1 MIKGVKLTTP
11 NNNDMFSLR
20 NVKHTDTGSFG
31 LLFDVVRHEAAEV
44 RPGGFR
50 DFQDRSRDRLS
61 AYDADRGSFVAER
74 QRKDRYLPVDKPVSP
89 EDRRLPVESV
99 PREDVSAHEPM
110 QNQPAEDETPPSETK
125 VSDQP
130 DGYDVQD
137 GLAGENDNQQVATDE
152 DTSVPSGDDSSETG
166 SDGDNEDESVFQGL
180 PEQMMLNALADQ
192 LGSALVREQ
201 VSGAGG
207 TNHEAGDQTVDPQKQ
222 GQDTQVIKAAVRQI
236 SPADESSRNVQKG
249 ETVSIA
255 PKNEASQDEVKLSLA
270 GEGQTDDDG
279 PVFTEG
285 KEKSGDTALPKKV
298 VVLPVPEPSQGT
310 VQKTNIDD
318 SGRIVLPDDF
328 NESSRMD
335 KDNLKRTA
343 QAAKQSSPLP
353 AEPVTVAPQFDT
365 SRFGQSNANSEHKS
379 NNGRFDISGQGN
391 VKISAE
397 KPANIQDVLGVE
409 KAADSIDMQQ
419 NVDRVVKA
427 ARAIVNRGASTIQLR
442 LEPPDLGNLRIE
454 IKHGANGLSLQLQ
467 ATNHRAHQ
475 LLQQSSGELRAALE
489 AQGFQTNRID
499 VQLRLDLRND
509 QASQQDQGRFDHQN
523 DQGFHEQFQQSH
535 DQQSHRDDDGV
546 DYNKFSV
553 ATDSMT
559 EATESFSEPAE
570 PVGSAQG
577 KWQEMKFGKL
587 DLKV

>member
-1 MIKGVKLTTP
+1 
-11 NNNDMFSLR
+11 MFSLR
-20 NVKHTDTGSFG
+20 NVKHTDSGSFG

-130 DGYDVQD
+130 DGCDVQD

-152 DTSVPSGDDSSETG
+152 DTSVPSGDDSSGTG
-166 SDGDNEDESVFQGL
+166 SDSDNEDESVFQGL

-207 TNHEAGDQTVDPQKQ
+207 TNQEASDQTVDPQKQ

-236 SPADESSRNVQKG
+236 SSADESSRNVQKG

-270 GEGQTDDDG
+270 GEGQMDDDG
-279 PVFTEG
+279 PVSTEG
-285 KEKSGDTALPKKV
+285 KERSENTALPKKV
-298 VVLPVPEPSQGT
+298 VVLSVPEPSQGT
-310 VQKTNIDD
+310 DQKTNI
-318 SGRIVLPDDF
+318 
-328 NESSRMD
+328 
-335 KDNLKRTA
+335 
-343 QAAKQSSPLP
+343 KQSSPLP
-353 AEPVTVAPQFDT
+353 AEPVTVAPQSDT

-379 NNGRFDISGQGN
+379 NNGQFDILGQGN

-397 KPANIQDVLGVE
+397 KPANIQNVLGVE

-509 QASQQDQGRFDHQN
+509 QASQQGQDQGRFDHQN

-535 DQQSHRDDDGV
+535 DQQSHRDDDGA
-546 DYNKFSV
+546 DSNNFSV

-559 EATESFSEPAE
+559 EAAESLSEPAE